1 MQNPTLL
8 QRTHGEYDERFLE
21 FIKLLAAIERNHGLF
36 PKDCRTC
43 GRKFV
48 SFSEY
53 FWATTCKGHG
63 LEDCSDVMLRPF
75 TMIYRHC
82 PCGNTLVVT
91 LTRETFP
98 MLDNL
103 WAMLQRVAAERQE
116 PLQTVVS
123 QFVEKCSD
131 YILARNK
138 PCPV

>member
-1 MQNPTLL
+1 MQNPTRLE
-8 QRTHGEYDERFLE
+8 RTHGECNERFSE
-21 FIKLLAAIERNHGLF
+21 YIKLLAAIGRNHELF

-43 GRKFV
+43 GKKFG

-53 FWATTCKGHG
+53 VWATAPKGHS

-82 PCGNTLVVT
+82 PCGNTLVLT

-98 MLDNL
+98 MLDNM
-103 WAMLQRVAAERQE
+103 WAMLHSVAAERHE

-123 QFVEKCSD
+123 QFVQECSD
-131 YILARNK
+131 YILVRNNQ
-138 PCPV
+138 CAG